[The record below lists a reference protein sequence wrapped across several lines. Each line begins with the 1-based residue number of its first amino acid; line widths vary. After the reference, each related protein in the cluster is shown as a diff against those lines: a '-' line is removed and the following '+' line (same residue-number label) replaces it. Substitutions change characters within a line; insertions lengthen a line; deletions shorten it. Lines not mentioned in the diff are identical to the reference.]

1 MGLIQAAM
9 GAAGGVMSDQWKE
22 FFYCDSLDKDSLVAK
37 GQKRASARGRS
48 SNTSGEENI
57 ISNGSI
63 IAVNEGQCMIIVEQG
78 KVVEVCAQPGE
89 FTYDS
94 STEPTIFGGDLAS
107 DLKAVFQN
115 IGKRFTFGG
124 DAPKDQR
131 IYYFN
136 TKEIMGNKYGT
147 PQSIQFETMIGQYM
161 MNVNIRCFGEYS
173 YRITN
178 PILFYTN
185 VCGNVEDIYT
195 KSEIDSQLK
204 SELLTAL
211 QPAFGRIAAKGIRY
225 TQLINYTRD
234 IKTELSAELSEDW
247 GKKRG
252 IEIVSFGVSSVKAD
266 EEDEKRIKE
275 IQDSAIMS
283 DPNLRAGRLATAT
296 ADAMRTAAGNEA
308 GMGGAFGF
316 MGMGMAGNAGM
327 SAMGAF
333 GPQGGAAPQGNPLAG
348 GAAGGGMAAGG
359 AAAGWTCGCGQ
370 SGNTGKFCAGCG
382 KPQPAP
388 AAGWTCPCGHTG
400 NTGKFCA
407 NCGKPQPSA
416 DGWSCSCGTTN
427 QGKFCANCG
436 KPKPAGAPLYACDKC
451 GWKPDD
457 PTHPPK
463 FCPQCGDI
471 FDENDK
477 Q

>member
-37 GQKRASARGRS
+37 GQKRASARGHS

-89 FTYDS
+89 FTYDN

-185 VCGNVEDIYT
+185 VCGNVEDVYT
-195 KSEIDSQLK
+195 KNEIDSQLK

-234 IKTELSAELSEDW
+234 IKNELSSELSEDW

-316 MGMGMAGNAGM
+316 MGMGMAGNAGAG
-327 SAMGAF
+327 AMGAF
-333 GPQGGAAPQGNPLAG
+333 GPAGGQAPQGNPLAPQQSPQPPQQQAATG
-348 GAAGGGMAAGG
+348 G
-359 AAAGWTCGCGQ
+359 WNCSCGQ
-370 SGNTGKFCAGCG
+370 TGNMGKFCAGCG
-382 KPQPAP
+382 KPKPAP
-388 AAGWTCPCGHTG
+388 AGSWNCSCGQSG

-407 NCGKPQPSA
+407 NCGKPQPAA
-416 DGWSCSCGTTN
+416 DGWQCSCGATN
-427 QGKFCANCG
+427 QGRFCANCG
-436 KPKPAGAPLYACDKC
+436 KPKPAGAPLYRCDKC
-451 GWKPDD
+451 GWQPKD
-457 PTHPPK
+457 PTNPPK
-463 FCPQCGDI
+463 FCPECGDA
-471 FDENDK
+471 FDENDL

>member
-185 VCGNVEDIYT
+185 VCGNVEDVYT

-211 QPAFGRIAAKGIRY
+211 QPAFGRIAAKGVRY

-234 IKTELSAELSEDW
+234 IKNELSAELSEDW

-296 ADAMRTAAGNEA
+296 ADAMRTAASNEA

-316 MGMGMAGNAGM
+316 MGMSMAGNAGAG
-327 SAMGAF
+327 AMGAF
-333 GPQGGAAPQGNPLAG
+333 GPAGGQAPQGNPLAPQQSPQQQAATG
-348 GAAGGGMAAGG
+348 G
-359 AAAGWTCGCGQ
+359 WSCSCGHT
-370 SGNTGKFCAGCG
+370 GNMGKFCAGCG
-382 KPQPAP
+382 KPKP
-388 AAGWTCPCGHTG
+388 AAAGSWNCSCGQSG

-407 NCGKPQPSA
+407 NCGKPQPAA
-416 DGWSCSCGTTN
+416 DGWQCSCGATN
-427 QGKFCANCG
+427 QGRFCANCG
-436 KPKPAGAPLYACDKC
+436 KPKPAGAPLYRCDKC
-451 GWKPDD
+451 GWQPKD
-457 PTHPPK
+457 PTNPPK
-463 FCPQCGDI
+463 FCPECGDA
-471 FDENDK
+471 FDENDL